1 MKKNLSQVKYIQLTQ
16 NRIQMSSSRR
26 RNEAKRRIKIII
38 LSDRIDDSKKLT

>member
-26 RNEAKRRIKIII
+26 RNEEKRRIKIII

>member
-38 LSDRIDDSKKLT
+38 LDRIDDSKKLT

>member
-26 RNEAKRRIKIII
+26 NEAKRRIKIII